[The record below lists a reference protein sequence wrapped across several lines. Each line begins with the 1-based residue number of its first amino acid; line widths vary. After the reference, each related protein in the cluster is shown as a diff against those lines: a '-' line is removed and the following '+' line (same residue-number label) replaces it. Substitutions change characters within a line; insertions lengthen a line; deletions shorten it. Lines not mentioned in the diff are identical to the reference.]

1 MNKKKKE
8 KNNQNNKNKNKTK
21 RKKSLVKVDIFHRLI
36 LFELFSFFFAQ
47 MKLCWFTC
55 NWRIFADTH
64 LEFSA
69 LMTQ

>member
-1 MNKKKKE
+1 MNKTT
-8 KNNQNNKNKNKTK
+8 TK
-21 RKKSLVKVDIFHRLI
+21 RKKKTIKIKTKRNFFLVKVDIFHRLI
-36 LFELFSFFFAQ
+36 LFELFPFFAQ